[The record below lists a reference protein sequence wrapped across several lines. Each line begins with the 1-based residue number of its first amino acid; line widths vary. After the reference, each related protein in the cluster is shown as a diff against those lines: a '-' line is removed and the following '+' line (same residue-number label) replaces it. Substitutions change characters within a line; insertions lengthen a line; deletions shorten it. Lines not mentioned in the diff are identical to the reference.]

1 MQWGKS
7 GQGLAGYDFRSLGAD
22 FSACPRVLLVRIF
35 IMSFADNLK
44 SLPEF
49 SGEKLILSDSNGSE
63 LAVIANAPGTAGSF
77 RVYAYLADKYG
88 VINVEAAAEG
98 LAIFAEHTEDASRSP
113 GKHPNIDR
121 LIGLM
126 LTADTLHAR
135 IA

>member
-1 MQWGKS
+1 
-7 GQGLAGYDFRSLGAD
+7 
-22 FSACPRVLLVRIF
+22 
-35 IMSFADNLK
+35 MSFADNLK

-49 SGEKLILSDSNGSE
+49 SGEKLILSDSNGVE